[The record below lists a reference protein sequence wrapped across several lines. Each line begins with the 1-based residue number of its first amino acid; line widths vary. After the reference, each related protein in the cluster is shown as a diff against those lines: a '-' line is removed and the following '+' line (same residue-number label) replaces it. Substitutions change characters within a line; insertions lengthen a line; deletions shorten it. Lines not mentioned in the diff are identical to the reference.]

1 LAPRKTYIIRFPNEE
16 SRDEF
21 HKALKDRL
29 HLEPSQV
36 KFGEFFPD
44 AIVRDISDQAL
55 SEIKRI
61 ADPRTRFIED
71 FQHDLFGS

>member
-1 LAPRKTYIIRFPNEE
+1 MPLKTYIIRFPSEQ
-16 SRDEF
+16 SRNEF
-21 HKALKDRL
+21 HRALKDRL
-29 HLEPSQV
+29 HIEPSQV
-36 KFGEFFPD
+36 EFGEFLPD

-55 SEIKRI
+55 NEIKRI